1 MALKPHCAS
10 GPAARARRSPMNS
23 ANDSRCRYGF
33 IYPPFRRPDLI
44 RPAVCSGGG
53 SPSTIPGTPEL
64 EKSGRGLIAAI
75 AHSVLRPWPAN
86 LPLRCGCV
94 SDTPIYDQLR
104 GERINADVPADGTG
118 RQRVGHHG
126 HHRAPA
132 AAPGGPAVTGRPAAS
147 GFDPVANQHYSA
159 DVEQAVQAALSAA
172 RRARFTAGTRAARRP
187 ATHARHQAAHPAGSA
202 PAPAEGRS
210 SAARDPAAPF
220 SWFERPA

>member
-1 MALKPHCAS
+1 M
-10 GPAARARRSPMNS
+10 
-23 ANDSRCRYGF
+23 
-33 IYPPFRRPDLI
+33 
-44 RPAVCSGGG
+44 
-53 SPSTIPGTPEL
+53 
-64 EKSGRGLIAAI
+64 
-75 AHSVLRPWPAN
+75 
-86 LPLRCGCV
+86 

-104 GERINADVPADGTG
+104 GERINADVPADSTD

-132 AAPGGPAVTGRPAAS
+132 AAMGGPAVPGRPAAP

-187 ATHARHQAAHPAGSA
+187 ATHARHQAAHPAGGS

-210 SAARDPAAPF
+210 CAARDPAAPF